1 MEVEG
6 LVLVEGG
13 LVGKEKGSVN
23 WYSIFLILC
32 FVVLFK
38 EMSCSIVLD
47 SKTTFQEKIS
57 KTNQLLP
64 YPIGPPVGLDT
75 HFPSEQVDS
84 CCSTGGAPH
93 RSLTPCP
100 RHSRASD
107 GTHRTYTLGHC
118 QGVSCDTCGD
128 GSPSLSRRKL

>member
-47 SKTTFQEKIS
+47 SKTTFQEKFQSLI
-57 KTNQLLP
+57 N
-64 YPIGPPVGLDT
+64 Y
-75 HFPSEQVDS
+75 F
-84 CCSTGGAPH
+84 
-93 RSLTPCP
+93 LTPLVP
-100 RHSRASD
+100 QLVW
-107 GTHRTYTLGHC
+107 TLIFR
-118 QGVSCDTCGD
+118 
-128 GSPSLSRRKL
+128 LNKLTLVAPQAVLHTGP